1 MGQDPDTIRR
11 DIEATR
17 ERMGETV
24 DALGY
29 KADVPSRTKEAVT
42 GRVATVKEA
51 ITGRASDAAGT
62 VGDATPSAQ
71 DLKRGARKGAGI
83 AQENPLGLAV
93 GSIAVGFLA
102 GMLIPSTRVEDEK
115 IGPHADR
122 LKEQVRETGQEAL
135 DRAQTVAQE
144 VAGTAKEAAQEAA
157 GQVKETAQTA
167 TQEQASGLKDSA
179 QQSAQR
185 VSAP

>member
-11 DIEATR
+11 EIEQTR

-42 GRVATVKEA
+42 GRVTSVKEA
-51 ITGRASDAAGT
+51 ITGKASDLNE
-62 VGDATPSAQ
+62 ATPGAQ
-71 DLKRGARKGAGI
+71 DVKRAARKGAGI

-102 GMLIPSTRVEDEK
+102 GMLIPATRVENEK
-115 IGPHADR
+115 IGPMADQ
-122 LKEQVRETGQEAL
+122 LSDLARETGQEAL
-135 DRAQTVAQE
+135 ERAQTVASE
-144 VAGTAKEAAQEAA
+144 VAGTAKEAAQDAV
-157 GQVKETAQTA
+157 GQVKETAQSSA
-167 TQEQASGLKDSA
+167 QEQAAELKDSA
-179 QQSAQR
+179 QQ
-185 VSAP
+185 PTT